1 MEADGPQSGLDH
13 GGTGRQG
20 CVRVSP
26 GYELPYELCENFSP
40 CGKCESEGD
49 RERKESGKK
58 GEKKR
63 EKKKG
68 KKVPGRSEAD
78 GRGLVMGRWFAAGD
92 AGRDWHRISFLRVA
106 IV

>member
-63 EKKKG
+63 EKKG
-68 KKVPGRSEAD
+68 KKGAGAQRG
-78 GRGLVMGRWFAAGD
+78 GRGLVMGRLFAAGD

>member
-63 EKKKG
+63 EKKREKRCRG
-68 KKVPGRSEAD
+68 AARRTGVGD
-78 GRGLVMGRWFAAGD
+78 GQVVRRG
-92 AGRDWHRISFLRVA
+92 
-106 IV
+106 